1 MSKHE
6 KVIIIGSG
14 PAGHTAAIYAG
25 RALLN
30 PLMFEGQMAAGVAAG
45 GQLTTTTD
53 VENFP
58 GFPTG
63 IMGPELMENMRQQS
77 LNSGARIETKTIDR
91 VDLSEKPFK
100 VWAEYEEEPYTAD
113 TIIISTGATAKRLGI
128 KGEDTF
134 WQRGMSACAVC
145 DGALPIF
152 RDKPLVVIG
161 GGDSACEE
169 ATFLTKYGSKIYLLV
184 RKDEFRASKVMRER
198 VLANEKIEVLW
209 NTEATEAIGDNAIQ
223 QVRVLNNKTQ
233 EERILDA
240 NGLFYAI
247 GHTPNTGFLNGQ
259 IDCDETG
266 YVLTKPGTT
275 ETNVPGV
282 FAAGDVQDKKYRQAI
297 TSAGSGCMAAL
308 EAEHLLQ
315 NG

>member
-1 MSKHE
+1 
-6 KVIIIGSG
+6 
-14 PAGHTAAIYAG
+14 
-25 RALLN
+25 
-30 PLMFEGQMAAGVAAG
+30 
-45 GQLTTTTD
+45 
-53 VENFP
+53 
-58 GFPTG
+58 
-63 IMGPELMENMRQQS
+63 
-77 LNSGARIETKTIDR
+77 
-91 VDLSEKPFK
+91 
-100 VWAEYEEEPYTAD
+100 
-113 TIIISTGATAKRLGI
+113 
-128 KGEDTF
+128 
-134 WQRGMSACAVC
+134 
-145 DGALPIF
+145 
-152 RDKPLVVIG
+152 
-161 GGDSACEE
+161 
-169 ATFLTKYGSKIYLLV
+169 
-184 RKDEFRASKVMRER
+184 MRER